1 MWPSHRE
8 HIMRRLLTVL
18 ALALTALA
26 PTATPSF
33 AAPHEWHYCPTEARG
48 TVTHNGDSSWVA
60 TTQSSSLIDMR
71 VAPIGG
77 IVALIC
83 VYHMF
88 GGDCWIY
95 KRPSPAY
102 VSCRPDRAADGS
114 RGFYC

>member
-1 MWPSHRE
+1 
-8 HIMRRLLTVL
+8 MRRLLMIA
-18 ALALTALA
+18 ALAVAA
-26 PTATPSF
+26 SPTFTVTPVY
-33 AAPHEWHYCPTEARG
+33 AAPHEWHACPTEAHG

-88 GGDCWIY
+88 GGDYWIY
-95 KRPSPAY
+95 KRPSPAF
-102 VSCRPDRAADGS
+102 VSCRPQRAADGS
-114 RGFYC
+114 RGFYCAP